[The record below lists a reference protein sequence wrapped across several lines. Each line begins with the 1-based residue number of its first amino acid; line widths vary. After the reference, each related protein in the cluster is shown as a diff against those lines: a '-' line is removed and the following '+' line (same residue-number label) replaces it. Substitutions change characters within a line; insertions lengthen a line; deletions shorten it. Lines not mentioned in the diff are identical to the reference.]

1 MDFSAEHRFAAPP
14 DRVAAAMTDPAFAPR
29 LVELPDVG
37 AAEALGSGRDGP
49 VSWLRVRL
57 AYDGQLDP
65 VAQRVLGG
73 DEVAWIQEYRLDAAR
88 LTGTVDIT
96 PERHQGLLR
105 CGAAL
110 RLIPDA
116 DGTRRTMTGR
126 LEVRV
131 PLVGGRAERALAPA
145 ILRRVDIEAD
155 LLDTWMRSGD
165 D

>member
-1 MDFSAEHRFAAPP
+1 MDFSAEHRFAADPG
-14 DRVAAAMTDPAFAPR
+14 RVAAGMTDPAFAPR
-29 LVELPDVG
+29 LAELPDVG
-37 AAEALGSGRDGP
+37 ASEALGSGRDGP

-73 DEVAWIQEYRLDAAR
+73 DEVAWIQEYRLDAER

-105 CGAAL
+105 CGASL
-110 RLIPDA
+110 RLHA
-116 DGTRRTMTGR
+116 DDGGTRRSMEGR

-131 PLVGGRAERALAPA
+131 PLVGGRAERLLAPA
-145 ILRRVDIEAD
+145 ILRRVDLEAE
-155 LLDTWMRSGD
+155 LLDSWLQG
-165 D
+165 